1 MTEQAESAPTRRAVL
16 DLLKR
21 NGEQTVAQL
30 GAALG
35 LSGVAVRRHLEALE
49 PIGLVRQTPRPQG
62 RGRPAYVYA
71 LTEMGHDLFPRNY
84 HQLVAQLLEAAT
96 SELGPD
102 AVVRLF
108 DPRQHELA
116 ELYAGRPKG
125 RPLPELAR
133 ALAAIQDENGYMADC
148 SSAGDGRF
156 VVSEHNCAIA
166 RVAGAWPTACAH
178 ELALFRQLAGPEV
191 EVERVAH
198 IQAGDPVCA
207 YVLRAAE
214 RDRGAAG
221 GRIADGRVTAIADR
235 RPGATELR
243 VAVDGEA
250 GEVAAIS
257 YDQLTGP
264 VEGGGRARG
273 GDAHAA

>member
-1 MTEQAESAPTRRAVL
+1 MTEPVTEPAGSAPTRRAVL

-21 NGEQTVAQL
+21 NGSQTVAQL
-30 GAALG
+30 GAALA
-35 LSGVAVRRHLEALE
+35 LSGVAVRRHLEVLE
-49 PIGLVRQTPRPQG
+49 HVGLVQQTSRPQG

-96 SELGPD
+96 SELGPE
-102 AVVRLF
+102 AVERLF
-108 DPRQHELA
+108 DHRQQELA
-116 ELYAGRPKG
+116 ELYAGRTQG

-148 SSAGDGRF
+148 ASAGDGRF

-178 ELALFRQLAGPEV
+178 ELALFQQLAGPDV

-207 YVLRAAE
+207 YVLATRA
-214 RDRGAAG
+214 
-221 GRIADGRVTAIADR
+221 GRNGRVEPPV
-235 RPGATELR
+235 RPPER
-243 VAVDGEA
+243 
-250 GEVAAIS
+250 
-257 YDQLTGP
+257 
-264 VEGGGRARG
+264 
-273 GDAHAA
+273 

>member
-1 MTEQAESAPTRRAVL
+1 MSEPPPEPAGSAPTRRAVL

-21 NGEQTVAQL
+21 NGSQTVAQL
-30 GAALG
+30 GAALA
-35 LSGVAVRRHLEALE
+35 LSGVAVRRHLEVLE
-49 PIGLVRQTPRPQG
+49 HVGLVRQTTRSQG

-96 SELGPD
+96 SELGPE
-102 AVVRLF
+102 AVERLF
-108 DPRQHELA
+108 DHRQQELA
-116 ELYAGRPKG
+116 ELYAGRTKG

-148 SSAGDGRF
+148 APAGDGRF

-166 RVAGAWPTACAH
+166 RVAGSWPTACAH
-178 ELALFRQLAGPEV
+178 ELALFRQLAGPGV

-207 YVLRAAE
+207 YVLRAAQGNGLPE
-214 RDRGAAG
+214 PPVAP
-221 GRIADGRVTAIADR
+221 GR
-235 RPGATELR
+235 
-243 VAVDGEA
+243 
-250 GEVAAIS
+250 
-257 YDQLTGP
+257 
-264 VEGGGRARG
+264 
-273 GDAHAA
+273 